1 MVVGGL
7 YFIGLKNQGE
17 PVSIK
22 GFPVPA
28 SLTVRHLLKQNPIK
42 KLTAKNFLIF
52 QQITTQLCRS
62 CRAVFHW
69 LMFRQKLFDPG
80 FLT

>member
-7 YFIGLKNQGE
+7 YFIDLKNLGE

-52 QQITTQLCRS
+52 QQITTQLCS
-62 CRAVFHW
+62 FWTWISYLNFTLYRAKIA
-69 LMFRQKLFDPG
+69 LQLN
-80 FLT
+80 